1 MILNVVKV
9 GEESFS
15 SLRKGSFVQQNP
27 TRRRLFAVL
36 SRALPS
42 VFLGAV
48 VSALLPFSSGAYG
61 QTQAAGGQASESAV
75 VNVYSSRHYDVDKEI
90 NDAFTKATGIRVNV
104 VSVKEAAQ
112 LVERMKAEGKRSPA
126 DVLMTVDVGNLQV
139 AKSAGLFGKLKSST
153 VTDGVP
159 AHLRDSDDEW
169 TAVSF
174 RARVIAYDKSKIKE
188 GEITSYEDLADP
200 KWKGRVLVRSSNHV
214 YNQSLAA
221 SLVTALGEEKTE
233 SWARGVTQN
242 LARKPE
248 GGDTDQLKAIAAG
261 RGQIAVVNSYYAGRL
276 LASNTDEDKKT
287 MQNIALLFPNQ
298 GDRGTHV
305 NVSGVG
311 LVKNAPHAAAARK
324 YIDFWLSKESQS
336 KIANAMFEFPAV
348 VGVEPAPVVK
358 AFGSPKFDTVPLSKV
373 AANSP
378 TAIRILDKAGWR

>member
-1 MILNVVKV
+1 MQKN
-9 GEESFS
+9 
-15 SLRKGSFVQQNP
+15 QP
-27 TRRRLFAVL
+27 RRRFLSLLRSVAV
-36 SRALPS
+36 AT
-42 VFLGAV
+42 GMC
-48 VSALLPFSSGAYG
+48 ALLPVSLFGGSQALAQTGAKP
-61 QTQAAGGQASESAV
+61 AASETAV

-112 LVERMKAEGKRSPA
+112 LVERLKAEGKRSPA
-126 DVLMTVDVGNLQV
+126 DVLMTVDVGNLQL
-139 AKSAGLFGKLKSST
+139 AKTAGLFGKLGSDAVNK
-153 VTDGVP
+153 GV
-159 AHLRDSDDEW
+159 ASHLRDADDEW

-174 RARVIAYDKSKIKE
+174 RARVIAYDKTKIKVD
-188 GEITSYEDLADP
+188 EISRYEDLADP

-233 SWARGVTQN
+233 SWAKGITAN

-261 RGQIAVVNSYYAGRL
+261 RGHLAIVNSYYAGRL
-276 LASNTDEDKKT
+276 LASTKEEDKAV

-298 GDRGTHV
+298 ADRGTHV

-311 LVKNAPHAAAARK
+311 LVKTAPNAAAARK
-324 YIDFWLSKESQS
+324 YIDFWLSKESQE
-336 KIANAMFEFPAV
+336 KIANAMYEFPALT
-348 VGVEPAPVVK
+348 GVEPAPVVK

-378 TAIRILDKAGWR
+378 TAIRILDRAGWR